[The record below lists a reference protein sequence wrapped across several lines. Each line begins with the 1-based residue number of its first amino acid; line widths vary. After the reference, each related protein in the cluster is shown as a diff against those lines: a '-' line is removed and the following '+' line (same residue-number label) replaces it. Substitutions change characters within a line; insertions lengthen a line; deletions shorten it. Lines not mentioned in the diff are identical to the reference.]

1 MRKAAGVDLGAE
13 LAEIRG
19 VVEGARDLVD
29 ALVYEASTDADTA
42 RRTPRRVSAIL
53 NLLAERVRAVERA
66 CNGSVDP
73 AHVAARFN
81 EPLGEGACLPSWGP
95 RRLREE
101 LTRELR
107 RLNFESGRRRR
118 RRA

>member
-1 MRKAAGVDLGAE
+1 VRRTGGVDLGAE

-19 VVEGARDLVD
+19 AVEGARDLVD
-29 ALVYEASTDADTA
+29 ALVYGASPDADSA

-73 AHVAARFN
+73 ADVAAQFN
-81 EPLGEGACLPSWGP
+81 EPLGREGACLRSWGP
-95 RRLREE
+95 RRSREE

-107 RLNFESGRRRR
+107 RLEFESRRRR
-118 RRA
+118 SRA